1 MENDSREGRL
11 SCDASCHSLEQLFP
25 QQTKLSR
32 SITSVWTDWQV
43 TESTVEAG
51 VQSRFAETLTLTLNP
66 KP

>member
-11 SCDASCHSLEQLFP
+11 SCDASCHSLKQLFP

-32 SITSVWTDWQV
+32 SITSVWTDWQI

-51 VQSRFAETLTLTLNP
+51 VQSRFTETPTHNP